1 MRLLAYLFMGAVS
14 VMSLTGCRG
23 SCPTP
28 DVQDREPNAWEA
40 QLERRVEL
48 RLNPS
53 STITIKRDVHNI
65 EIDVEAGRFADA
77 FHQVLRDPNRRF
89 GLIRV
94 DRERRNR
101 DKPFHIGERFQGR
114 YELDEAIRQNFR
126 GWGRTFFGNLVN
138 IPEVKEWLCRIEN
151 EATSDYG
158 VIARLEMS
166 PPAGEPYVLEYH
178 YLDGSPIAGSS
189 TFIVAP
195 LGPSRCRLT
204 QVFEYQELTLTFAT
218 FFSAGGLKLHDQV
231 VMSQAT
237 QAAALVGGHVL
248 TSDIPPEYATP

>member
-1 MRLLAYLFMGAVS
+1 M
-14 VMSLTGCRG
+14 
-23 SCPTP
+23 P
-28 DVQDREPNAWEA
+28 DVQDRETNAWEE

-48 RLNPS
+48 RLDPS
-53 STITIKRDVHNI
+53 STITIKREVHNI
-65 EIDVEAGRFADA
+65 EIDVDAGRFADA

-101 DKPFHIGERFQGR
+101 DKPFHVGERFQGR
-114 YELDEAIRQNFR
+114 YELDEAIRKNVH
-126 GWGRTFFGNLVN
+126 GWWRRFFGDLVN
-138 IPEVKEWLCRIEN
+138 TPGVKEWLCRIEN

-158 VIARLEMS
+158 IITRLELS

-178 YLDGSPIAGSS
+178 YLAGSPIAGSS

-248 TSDIPPEYATP
+248 TSDIPPEYTTP